1 MMDGTFPPTA
11 RAPVERPSRKEYWMD
26 RGRSLHLAHSSPE
39 VSLRNATVFWGLQKA
54 KARWISEVACGGNR
68 IWQRRQTR

>member
-1 MMDGTFPPTA
+1 MMDGTFPPTT
-11 RAPVERPSRKEYWMD
+11 RAPVERPSRKEYRMD